1 MPRLNDDEIQEALDT
16 LPGWGREGDA
26 ITREFQFRDFVEAFG
41 FMAQVGLL
49 QEQMDHH
56 ATITNTWNTVT
67 LTLSTHSEGG
77 LTALDLELA
86 RRISERVPGSSSGSR
101 P

>member
-1 MPRLNDDEIQEALDT
+1 MPRLNDDVIQEALRG
-16 LPGWGREGDA
+16 LPGCERSGDA
-26 ITREFQFRDFVEAFG
+26 ITREFPFRDFVEAFG

-86 RRISERVPGSSSGSR
+86 RRISDRVPGASSESPS
-101 P
+101 